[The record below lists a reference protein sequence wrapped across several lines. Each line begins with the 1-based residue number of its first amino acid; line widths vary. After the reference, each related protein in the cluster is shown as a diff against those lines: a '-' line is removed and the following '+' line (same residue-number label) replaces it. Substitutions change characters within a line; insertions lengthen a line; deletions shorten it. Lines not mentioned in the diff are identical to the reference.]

1 MTTKRPVDVEKLHQ
15 IFNKESRYNDERNL
29 LFVWTL
35 IGIAQLDCFSFLKI
49 KDRVWI
55 PFERHEVVVL
65 NLIELL
71 SQECANNNI
80 DFAINEKHQFVI
92 CNTAFEFYKVS
103 YNLKKEFYTP
113 NQYTF
118 TSIDLNAAFYDR
130 TKSEKE
136 LIEQGSIEAFLNV
149 NINTN
154 RYLCRR

>member
-1 MTTKRPVDVEKLHQ
+1 MITKRPVDIENLHQ
-15 IFNKESRYNDERNL
+15 IFNKESCDNDERNL

-55 PFERHEVVVL
+55 PFERYEVVIL
-65 NLIELL
+65 HLIELL
-71 SQECANNNI
+71 SQECTNNNI
-80 DFAINEKHQFVI
+80 DFAINEKNQIVI
-92 CNTAFEFYKVS
+92 CNTAFEFYKV
-103 YNLKKEFYTP
+103 YGKEFYIP

-136 LIEQGSIEAFLNV
+136 LIEQGSIEAFLNI

>member
-1 MTTKRPVDVEKLHQ
+1 MNNKRPVDVEKLHQ
-15 IFNKESRYNDERNL
+15 IFNKESLYNNERNL

-80 DFAINEKHQFVI
+80 DFAINEKYQIVI

-103 YNLKKEFYTP
+103 YNLRKELYTP

-136 LIEQGSIEAFLNV
+136 LIEQGLVEAFLNV

>member
-1 MTTKRPVDVEKLHQ
+1 MTTKQPIDVEKLHQ
-15 IFNKESRYNDERNL
+15 IFNKESCENDERNL

-55 PFERHEVVVL
+55 PFERHEIVAL
-65 NLIELL
+65 HLIELL
-71 SQECANNNI
+71 SQECTNNNI
-80 DFAINEKHQFVI
+80 DFAINEKNQFVI
-92 CNTAFEFYKVS
+92 CNTAFEFYKS
-103 YNLKKEFYTP
+103 CGKEFLYP

-130 TKSEKE
+130 TKSEEE
-136 LIEQGSIEAFLNV
+136 LIKQGSIEAFLNI

-154 RYLCRR
+154 RYLCRK

>member
-1 MTTKRPVDVEKLHQ
+1 MNNKRPVDVEKLHQ
-15 IFNKESRYNDERNL
+15 IFNKESCYNDERNL

-80 DFAINEKHQFVI
+80 DFAINEKYQIVI

-103 YNLKKEFYTP
+103 YNLRKELCTP

-136 LIEQGSIEAFLNV
+136 LVEQGSIEAFLNV